1 MINCLKIS
9 EILNDKVVI
18 ITAGEDEFIKI
29 WDTKFNL
36 INEFN
41 LRKTGFFEGT
51 ATTRVN
57 LFHSLNFL
65 RIFQHSPLTYFLA
78 KSPNDMERPMMNSTK
93 TRQIKACLLC

>member
-1 MINCLKIS
+1 MINSLKIS

-51 ATTRVN
+51 ATTRVTHN
-57 LFHSLNFL
+57 N
-65 RIFQHSPLTYFLA
+65 TYFKIESFSLVY
-78 KSPNDMERPMMNSTK
+78 
-93 TRQIKACLLC
+93 